1 MMTSERRTAI
11 IVASALLLVFNGHQA
26 VSRDKKSTATSPT
39 LYKAIAAQD
48 SLLFA
53 AYNRQDIGAIRAFLS
68 PGIEWFQDN
77 NGLLDY
83 DTVVKNLEGLFS
95 KDGKLR
101 RTLLKGSLE
110 IYPIKDYGAIETG
123 IHRFEHMEDGRK
135 ITGTFKFLM
144 IWQKTDD
151 RWLLTKVVSYDH

>member
-1 MMTSERRTAI
+1 MRRRIVI
-11 IVASALLLVFNGHQA
+11 IVVPVLLLVFNGHQ
-26 VSRDKKSTATSPT
+26 VIGREKKSATTSPA
-39 LYKAIAAQD
+39 LHKAIAAQD
-48 SLLFA
+48 SMLFA
-53 AYNRQDIGAIRAFLS
+53 AYNSQDIGVIKTFLS

-83 DTVVKNLEGLFS
+83 NTVVKNLEGLFS
-95 KDGKLR
+95 RDGKLR

-123 IHRFEHMEDGRK
+123 IHRFEHIEDGKK
-135 ITGTFKFLM
+135 IAGTFKFLM

-151 RWLLTKVVSYDH
+151 KWLLTKVVSYDH

>member
-1 MMTSERRTAI
+1 MRKRIA
-11 IVASALLLVFNGHQA
+11 VVVLLVLVLVFNGYQA
-26 VSRDKKSTATSPT
+26 NSREKKSVTTSLA
-39 LYKAIAAQD
+39 LYKAISMQD
-48 SLLFA
+48 SMLFA
-53 AYNRQDIGAIRAFLS
+53 AYNSQDIGAVRAFLS
-68 PGIEWFQDN
+68 PDIEWFQDN

-83 DTVVKNLEGLFS
+83 NMVVKNLEGLFS
-95 KDGKLR
+95 RDGKMR
-101 RTLLKGSLE
+101 RTLMKGSLE
-110 IYPIKDYGAIETG
+110 IYRIKDYGAIETG